1 MTAEPPGR
9 PVAEE
14 VRSLE
19 VRWIFPGPLETTVA
33 GWFGRF
39 LAESQS
45 REDTYLVDPRLRG
58 LSVKVR
64 GDAALEVKVWVWC
77 CATSRAA
84 SPASSPTRPCR
95 SMASTRAGTWVEAI
109 KASSAA
115 APKTS

>member
-1 MTAEPPGR
+1 
-9 PVAEE
+9 
-14 VRSLE
+14 
-19 VRWIFPGPLETTVA
+19 VA

-64 GDAALEVKVWVWC
+64 GGRCPGGEGVGVVLCYFPGRLARKFAYQALPIDGLY
-77 CATSRAA
+77 SGRHL
-84 SPASSPTRPCR
+84 
-95 SMASTRAGTWVEAI
+95 VEAI
-109 KASSAA
+109 KAPSAA